1 MLRFVI
7 NVIELFDLG
16 TNRTRVGIVV
26 FSDGIHPI
34 IHIDNEFSRVELKRR
49 IMEAPFLKG
58 GTRTGSAIQYIRKRG
73 FSREHRR
80 RNVANIAIIL
90 TDGQSAQTSKTIAE
104 AKRAH
109 RDGIYI
115 FSIGIG
121 DQIDRHEMKA
131 IASEP
136 AEDFM
141 FEMDNFD
148 ALPFIRT
155 ILAIETCSGKHFCL

>member
-1 MLRFVI
+1 MLRFVS

-34 IHIDNEFSRVELKRR
+34 IHIDNEFSRIELKRR
-49 IMEAPFLKG
+49 MIEAPFLKG
-58 GTRTGSAIQYIRKRG
+58 GTRTGSAIQYVRQRG
-73 FSREHRR
+73 FSREHIRK
-80 RNVANIAIIL
+80 NVAHIAIIL

-104 AKRAH
+104 ARRAH
-109 RDGIYI
+109 RDGIYL
-115 FSIGIG
+115 FAIGIG
-121 DQIDRHEMKA
+121 DQIDIHELKA

-136 AEDFM
+136 TEDFM

-148 ALPFIRT
+148 ALPSIKT
-155 ILAIETCSGKHFCL
+155 ILAIETCSGKVFSL

>member
-1 MLRFVI
+1 MLRFVSD
-7 NVIELFDLG
+7 VIELFDLG

-34 IHIDNEFSRVELKRR
+34 IHINNEFSRVELKRR

-58 GTRTGSAIQYIRKRG
+58 GTCTGSAIQFVRQQG
-73 FSREHRR
+73 FSREHMR
-80 RNVANIAIIL
+80 RNVAHVAIVL

-109 RDGIYI
+109 REGIYL
-115 FSIGIG
+115 FAIGIG
-121 DQIDRHEMKA
+121 DQIDRHELKA

-136 AEDFM
+136 TEDFM

-148 ALPFIRT
+148 VLPSIKT
-155 ILAIETCSGKHFCL
+155 ILAIETCSGKIFSF